1 MEIPAEYRGR
11 EQAYIK
17 HKLLEAYLYKL
28 FMIVG
33 KHHDVI
39 SYVDCFAGP
48 WTEDSEKLEGTS
60 ISISLRIMSMC
71 AESLKKTGRT
81 VRFRALYIEKDR
93 DAYAK
98 LESFLTSDTSGVET
112 ESFNGEF
119 YYLRHKMMEWVGSSG
134 FAFFFIDPFGWKD
147 IVEPETLRPLFQRQ
161 NSEYLVNFMLDFL
174 RRTTGIGAHA
184 PDMLK
189 VFGENPKLE
198 GLTVQEKEKIL
209 VRLYQQ
215 NLKAVFP
222 PSSRRPMSVS
232 VPVLYPLK
240 DRTMYHLV
248 YLTRH
253 PLGIVKFMDASADS
267 DIIQQQ
273 LRAQAKQDKQID
285 STGQGVLFGALEE
298 VKIEGQKVDP
308 EEVRSYW
315 LSKLSTSPVYFGI
328 TELAEMQEETGWF
341 EPVLQLGFK
350 ELLEVDKVRNL
361 DYDEKRKRKT
371 KFVHFEGKGERL
383 VRV

>member
-1 MEIPAEYRGR
+1 MIPAEYAGR
-11 EQAYIK
+11 EQAYVK
-17 HKLLEAYLYKL
+17 HRLLESYLYKL

-60 ISISLRIMSMC
+60 ISISLRIMSTC
-71 AESLKKTGRT
+71 AESLKKSGRN
-81 VRFRALYIEKDR
+81 VRFRALFIEKDR

-98 LESFLTSDTSGVET
+98 LESFLAAEASGVET

-119 YYLRHKMMEWVGSSG
+119 YHLRHKIMEWAGSEG

-174 RRTTGIGAHA
+174 RRTTGIGIHA
-184 PDMLK
+184 PDMLN

-198 GLTVQEKEKIL
+198 GLSVPEKEKIL
-209 VRLYQQ
+209 VKLYKQ
-215 NLKAVFP
+215 NLKAAFP
-222 PSSRRPMSVS
+222 PSFRGPMSVS

-285 STGQGVLFGALEE
+285 STGQGVLFGALEQ
-298 VKIEGQKVDP
+298 VKIEGQKVDSG
-308 EEVRSYW
+308 EVQQYW
-315 LSKLSTSPVYFGI
+315 LSKLSTSPKYFGI
-328 TELAEMQEETGWF
+328 NELAEMQEETGWF
-341 EPVLQLGFK
+341 ELVLQQGFK
-350 ELLEVDKVRNL
+350 ELLEAGKVRNV
-361 DYDEKRKRKT
+361 DYDGKAKRKT

-383 VRV
+383 VRI